1 MQTSFISATVLL
13 ILITDPLGNIPLFIS
28 ALKQVKPERRKKVVY
43 RECLIAFLVLL
54 TFMFFGRNFLDV
66 MHLTDQSMQV
76 AGGVILFLIALKM
89 IFPSEGGSVF
99 GSDKMHGEPFIVP
112 IAIPLIAGPSA
123 MATVLLMS
131 TREPSRMLEWIGALT
146 ICMLVTTVVFLFSG
160 RLQKLLGEQ
169 AITALERLM
178 GLVLT
183 AISIEMLLGGVAS
196 YIRQFH

>member
-43 RECLIAFLVLL
+43 RECMIAFLVLL

>member
-1 MQTSFISATVLL
+1 
-13 ILITDPLGNIPLFIS
+13 LFIS

-66 MHLTDQSMQV
+66 MHTDDQSN
-76 AGGVILFLIALKM
+76 AGGRRGNLFLIALKM

-131 TREPSRMLEWIGALT
+131 TRDPLACW
-146 ICMLVTTVVFLFSG
+146 SG
-160 RLQKLLGEQ
+160 
-169 AITALERLM
+169 
-178 GLVLT
+178 
-183 AISIEMLLGGVAS
+183 
-196 YIRQFH
+196 